1 MEERKGGIVKTLM
14 GMNSYMRIF
23 SRDIESRLDKVYTKG
38 AGKKYGY
45 DDITNQSMASVS
57 MGGSSESKYEDRRL
71 NKIQTQAQTFLD
83 SSSSLNMSAI

>member
-1 MEERKGGIVKTLM
+1 MKTLM